1 MAPTDHGARYPA
13 RSYNYNLPAFLSTDL
28 ETRDRRASDASTP
41 TLVLIRGLPGSGK
54 TTMAKTIAGC
64 HHFEADQF
72 FEVNGEYRYDPS
84 RIREA
89 HEWCQSKTSGA
100 LGAGY
105 SVVVSN
111 TFTRLSEIEAYLGL
125 TDNVRIVEAV
135 GRWKNVHGV
144 PAETVERMRQR
155 WEPLYDI
162 LGTLAKRGWASGV
175 SDVALRKVRRPQVS
189 DPARLASSARG

>member
-13 RSYNYNLPAFLSTDL
+13 RDYNDNLPASRSIDL
-28 ETRDRRASDASTP
+28 ETRNTRASEASTP

-54 TTMAKTIAGC
+54 TTMAKSMGGF

-72 FEVNGEYRYDPS
+72 FEFNGVYRYDQD

-89 HEWCQSKTSGA
+89 HEWCRSETSGA
-100 LGAGY
+100 LGAGC

-111 TFTRLSEIEAYLGL
+111 TFTRLSEIEAYLAL

-135 GRWKNVHGV
+135 GRWENVHGV
-144 PAETVERMRQR
+144 PAQTVERMRQR
-155 WEPLYDI
+155 WEPLSYI
-162 LGTLAKRGWASGV
+162 LGSLAKSGWASGV
-175 SDVALRKVRRPQVS
+175 SDVALRKARRPQSVS
-189 DPARLASSARG
+189 RLVSRVMPEA